1 MEPPYPPQCRRP
13 LGCRNSV
20 LSEVRIVQSRMQTVA
35 MVESMDNDPA
45 PTPPPSAPP
54 PPLKASAVPARP
66 RRVGIG
72 VLVALIAA
80 SLFVGTGIGY
90 VLGMPQRNDLEDKI
104 EGLEEEIEGLEDE
117 VLEAQSNLSIAT
129 DARDV
134 CAQAATTADDLLTL
148 TSEYIDTLYVWMD
161 TPADSPEEADADAEL
176 VALEDQMAQQGEI
189 LTDEL
194 ADCRAAARDDADS
207 AVHFLHA
214 DFAAFLE

>member
-1 MEPPYPPQCRRP
+1 M
-13 LGCRNSV
+13 
-20 LSEVRIVQSRMQTVA
+20 A
-35 MVESMDNDPA
+35 ESMDNDPA

-54 PPLKASAVPARP
+54 PPLETTAVPAPP

-104 EGLEEEIEGLEDE
+104 EGHEDKIEGLEGE
-117 VLEAQSNLSIAT
+117 VLEAQSNLRITT

-134 CAQAATTADDLLTL
+134 CAQAATDADDLLTL
-148 TSEYIDTLYVWMD
+148 TSEFMDTLYVWLD
-161 TPADSPEEADADAEL
+161 TPADSPEEAEADAEL
-176 VALEDQMAQQGEI
+176 VALEDQMAQQDEI

-194 ADCRAAARDDADS
+194 ADCRAAARDDAGS
-207 AVHFLHA
+207 PVQVLHP